1 MVRERARSA
10 QGRRARCTRERRLHV
25 SPRRCDAQAA
35 RHCRVRALVCWLLHH
50 IDLSLVVCASHAVEL
65 RLARLLLEYG
75 ANVDAV
81 NMNGAAAVHIA
92 TALNDLETVS
102 VLLNYAYV

>member
-1 MVRERARSA
+1 M
-10 QGRRARCTRERRLHV
+10 
-25 SPRRCDAQAA
+25 
-35 RHCRVRALVCWLLHH
+35 
-50 IDLSLVVCASHAVEL
+50 
-65 RLARLLLEYG
+65 LLEYG